1 MSSTAYLAEYLGSFF
16 FILAIL
22 MSGGNALVI
31 GGALAVT
38 VVLIG
43 GISGAHVNPAVSVAQ
58 YLQGSLR
65 PVDLLTF
72 VFVQFLGGA
81 SAFYAYQMAR

>member
-1 MSSTAYLAEYLGSFF
+1 MNMLPYLAEYLGAFF

-22 MSGGNALVI
+22 MSGGNPLVI

-38 VVLIG
+38 ILLIG
-43 GISGAHVNPAVSVAQ
+43 GISGGHVNPAVSIAQ

-65 PVDLLTF
+65 PADLLTF
-72 VFVQFLGGA
+72 VFVQLLGGA
-81 SAFYAYQMAR
+81 SAFYAYRYAK